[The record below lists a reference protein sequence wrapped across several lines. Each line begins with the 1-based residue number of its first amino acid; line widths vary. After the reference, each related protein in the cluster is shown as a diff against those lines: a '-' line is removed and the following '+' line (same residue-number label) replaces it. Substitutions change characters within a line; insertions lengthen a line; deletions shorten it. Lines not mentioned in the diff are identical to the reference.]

1 MSGVVVGF
9 AVILGIIGVGYMLGR
24 TGALG
29 AGGEQVLARLVFL
42 VATPAMLF
50 HTLAHAELSVVF
62 SPGLVV
68 AAASA
73 SLAALLYFVLAR
85 AWLRRRVAE
94 SIMGALASSY
104 VNSVNL
110 GLPLAVYVLGDAAV
124 IAPVLLFQVVFLGP
138 IALAILEIITRDPH
152 QRRSLVG
159 IVVAPLRNPI
169 LIGAGLGMLVALSGI
184 SLPEVVDQ
192 PVDLVGGMSV
202 PGALIAFG
210 ISLHGTRALRRGT
223 SPRRDVLLASTIKVV
238 VQPLLAWVIGGWL
251 LGLDGEQLLVVVVLA
266 ALPTAQNVF
275 VFASWYGRGVVLA
288 RDSAIVTT
296 VLSLPVIAACAVLL

>member
-9 AVILGIIGVGYMLGR
+9 SVILGIIGVGYLLGR

-29 AGGEQVLARLVFL
+29 TSGEQVLARLVFL

-50 HTLAHAELSVVF
+50 HTLAHADVSVVF

-68 AAASA
+68 AAGSA
-73 SLAALLYFVLAR
+73 SLAALVYFVLAR

-94 SIMGALASSY
+94 SIIGALAASY

-110 GLPLAVYVLGDAAV
+110 GLPIAVYVLGDATV
-124 IAPVLLFQVVFLGP
+124 IAPLLLFQVVFLGP
-138 IALAILEIITRDPH
+138 IALGILEITLRQPHH
-152 QRRSLVG
+152 QRSLAG
-159 IVVAPLRNPI
+159 IFMAPLRNPI
-169 LIGAGLGMLVALSGI
+169 LIGAALGMLVALSGI
-184 SLPEVVDQ
+184 SVPEIIDQ
-192 PVDLVGGMSV
+192 PIELIGGMAV

-223 SPRRDVLLASTIKVV
+223 SPRRDVLLASTIKVLA
-238 VQPLLAWVIGGWL
+238 QPLLAWLIGAWM
-251 LGLDGEQLLVVVVLA
+251 LGLEGESRLVVVVRA

-296 VLSLPVIAACAVLL
+296 VLSVPVIAACVLLA